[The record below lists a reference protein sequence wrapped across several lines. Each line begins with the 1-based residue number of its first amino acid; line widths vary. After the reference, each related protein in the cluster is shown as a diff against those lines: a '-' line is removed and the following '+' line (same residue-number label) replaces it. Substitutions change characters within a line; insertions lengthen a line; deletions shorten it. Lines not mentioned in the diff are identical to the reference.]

1 MEEIADIRGL
11 LLADT
16 PLIDTRAPVEFAK
29 GSLPSAVNL
38 PLMSDQEREQVGLCY
53 KRHGQQAAIEL
64 GHQLV
69 SGDVKS
75 ARVDAWREFIAAH
88 PGAVLFCFR
97 GGLRSEI
104 SQRWL
109 SEAGVEIPRV
119 RGGYKAMRTW
129 LMQSLER
136 IISHC
141 ELLVIG
147 GRTGCAKTELIN
159 HGNRGA
165 PLPGSADLEGLANH
179 RGSAFGRRPGG
190 QPSQISF
197 EMAVSVALLKLEAEG
212 HRRIILED
220 EGRLI
225 GRCAVPEPL
234 HAAMKAAPL
243 ALLESDFECRVSH
256 SFHNYILANLEEQRR
271 YTESAAAAFEA
282 FADGLRTALKNIS
295 KRLGGARYQALSATL
310 ERAIAQ
316 HRINGDPSLHRGWI
330 ATLLADYYDPMYD
343 YQLRHRLPQVCMRGR
358 AEALVARL
366 TIGG

>member
-11 LLADT
+11 LLANT
-16 PLIDTRAPVEFAK
+16 PLIDTRSPVEFAK

-38 PLMSDQEREQVGLCY
+38 PLMSDQEREQVGRCY
-53 KRHGQQAAIEL
+53 KQHGQQAAIEL

-69 SGDVKS
+69 SGEVKA
-75 ARVDAWREFIAAH
+75 ARVNAWCAFIAKH
-88 PGAVLFCFR
+88 PNAVLFCFR

-109 SEAGVEIPRV
+109 HEVGVEIPRV
-119 RGGYKAMRTW
+119 GGGYKAMRSW
-129 LMQSLER
+129 LMQSLEDV
-136 IISHC
+136 ISRC

-147 GRTGCAKTELIN
+147 GRTGCAKTELLN
-159 HGNRGA
+159 HGLRGA
-165 PLPGSADLEGLANH
+165 PLPGSVDLEGLANH

-197 EMAVSVALLKLEAEG
+197 EMALSVALLKLDAAG

-225 GRCAVPEPL
+225 GRCALPEPL

-243 ALLESDFECRVSH
+243 ALLESDFEHRVSH

-271 YTESAAAAFEA
+271 YSETPEVAFEA
-282 FADGLRTALKNIS
+282 FADGLRTALNNIS
-295 KRLGGARYQALSATL
+295 KRLGGARYRALSTTL
-310 ERAIAQ
+310 EQAIAH
-316 HRINGDPSLHRGWI
+316 HRDQGDPSLHRDWI

-343 YQLRHRLPQVCMRGR
+343 YQLRNRLSQVCLRGT
-358 AEALVARL
+358 AEDLAARL
-366 TIGG
+366 GAD